1 MPLKGKQA
9 RENKREDG
17 QKGMSQGKGQGF
29 PRPCNYDKVQS
40 HAERGLEETY
50 LVQPEAAE
58 GSFHG
63 QKVAQGGGAADVGRV
78 GGVALHIPRVEDGH
92 GGLSTPAYPQPWAAS
107 SSPSSPLA
115 QVFPAGRAGWP
126 HGVPDP
132 MDPSLLDSLVNPSL
146 MPQHPR

>member
-29 PRPCNYDKVQS
+29 PRPCNYDKVQN
-40 HAERGLEETY
+40 HAERGQEETY

-58 GSFHG
+58 GSFHR

-78 GGVALHIPRVEDGH
+78 GGVALHIPGVEDGH
-92 GGLSTPAYPQPWAAS
+92 GGLRTRSYPQPWAAS
-107 SSPSSPLA
+107 SSLSSPLA
-115 QVFPAGRAGWP
+115 KC
-126 HGVPDP
+126 
-132 MDPSLLDSLVNPSL
+132 SLQAVLGGHMGCQTPRT
-146 MPQHPR
+146 HPCLTAWSTPP